1 MRARV
6 DTMSDAAPSTRRGR
20 GARAGLDT
28 EAIVAAA
35 RGLDPDELTMQ
46 EVATALGVDRKALN
60 HHVTDRESLLELL
73 AIDAFR
79 ARFDAVDLDLG
90 ESWQDACRAYAENMW
105 HSLVDTGQWL
115 AYFRFTS
122 PSDLALAGPAE
133 VIAERMLAAGLD
145 RVTVSRAMHLL
156 VTICRGFAQDAVIG
170 AREGGHPQIEAL
182 RATFAAERQG
192 YPALRDLVDARVDD
206 NGAAQFAFDLDAFI
220 AAIERLAP

>member
-79 ARFDAVDLDLG
+79 RRFAQSDVDLG
-90 ESWQDACRAYAENMW
+90 ETWQSACRAYAENMW
-105 HSLVDTGQWL
+105 HSLVDVGQWL
-115 AYFRFTS
+115 PAFRFTS
-122 PSDLALAGPAE
+122 PRDLAIAGPAD
-133 VIAERMLAAGLD
+133 VIAARMLTAGFEP
-145 RVTVSRAMHLL
+145 VTVSRRVMIWAKLISAFGPARKAIITSRPSSARHL
-156 VTICRGFAQDAVIG
+156 I
-170 AREGGHPQIEAL
+170 L
-182 RATFAAERQG
+182 R
-192 YPALRDLVDARVDD
+192 P
-206 NGAAQFAFDLDAFI
+206 I
-220 AAIERLAP
+220 